1 MRPNRKEDNM
11 QSVKWKIGKYKADAN
26 KAYEEISSLSEIT
39 PQNVVNLAR
48 DEKSV
53 IHNDFEWND
62 EIAGE
67 KYRNIQAG
75 EMIRNFVIETKEEEK
90 AQVRALQITTETNVY
105 KPAEFFLKNEE
116 EYQLLLRRAL
126 AELQGFKARYSSI
139 AELEDVFN
147 AIDAL

>member
-1 MRPNRKEDNM
+1 M
-11 QSVKWKIGKYKADAN
+11 QSVKWKFKQYKADAN
-26 KAYEEISSLSEIT
+26 KAYEEISSLAEIT

-75 EMIRNFVIETKEEEK
+75 EMIRNFVLETVEEEK
-90 AQVRALQITTETNVY
+90 QPVRALQITTVTNVY
-105 KPAEFFLKNEE
+105 KPIEFFLKNED
-116 EYQLLLRRAL
+116 EYQSLLKRAL
-126 AELQGFKARYSSI
+126 AELQGFKSRYSNLT
-139 AELEDVFN
+139 ELEDVFK
-147 AIDAL
+147 AINEL

>member
-1 MRPNRKEDNM
+1 M
-11 QSVKWKIGKYKADAN
+11 QSVKWKFKQYKADAN
-26 KAYEEISSLSEIT
+26 KAYEEISSLAEIT

-75 EMIRNFVIETKEEEK
+75 EMIRNFVIETKSEEK
-90 AQVRALQITTETNVY
+90 VTPRAFQITTVTNVY
-105 KPAEFFLKNEE
+105 KPIEFFLKNED
-116 EYQLLLRRAL
+116 EYRSLLKRAL
-126 AELQGFKARYSSI
+126 AELQGFKARYSSLV
-139 AELEDVFN
+139 ELEDVFN